1 MQKIVLSGLINIE
14 TAVAVDEFPIEY
26 TPVDYKFF
34 GINTTVSGVAYNVAK
49 ALKTLGTDVE
59 LLSITADDIFSSA
72 INSELEALDISTA
85 YLEDLLTETPQSVIL
100 YDQEGKRRINLDL
113 KNIQELTYPV
123 EKVKDVIKK
132 ADIVVATNI
141 NFSREIMRA
150 AKRQNKVIASDVHV
164 ISDIHDDFNQ
174 EFMQLA
180 DILFFSNEAILNK
193 EEAFLRKVIKHYDNE
208 IIVVGMG
215 AKGSLL
221 YTKEEQKIRR
231 VEAVETRE
239 IINTT
244 GAGDALFSAFLHF
257 YGKGKSAY
265 KALKLATI
273 FASYKIGASGGAKG
287 FLDEKS
293 LIELAQRVYS

>member
-26 TPVDYKFF
+26 TPVDYRFF

-59 LLSITADDIFSSA
+59 LLSITANDIFKTA

-85 YLEDLLTETPQSVIL
+85 YLEDLLKDTPQSVIF

-113 KNIQELTYPV
+113 KNIQELAYPV
-123 EKVKDVIKK
+123 DKVKDVIQA

-141 NFSREIMRA
+141 NFSREVMRE
-150 AKRQNKVIASDVHV
+150 AKRQNKLIATDVHV
-164 ISDIHDDFNQ
+164 INDLHDNFNQ

-180 DILFFSNEAILNK
+180 DILFFSNEAILNA
-193 EEAFLRKVIKHYDNE
+193 EVAFLRKVIDYYDNK

-215 AKGSLL
+215 AKGALL
-221 YTKEEQKIRR
+221 YTKKDKKIRK

-257 YGKGKSAY
+257 YAKGIAPY
-265 KALKLATI
+265 KALKLATV

-293 LIELAQRVYS
+293 LIELAKKVYR